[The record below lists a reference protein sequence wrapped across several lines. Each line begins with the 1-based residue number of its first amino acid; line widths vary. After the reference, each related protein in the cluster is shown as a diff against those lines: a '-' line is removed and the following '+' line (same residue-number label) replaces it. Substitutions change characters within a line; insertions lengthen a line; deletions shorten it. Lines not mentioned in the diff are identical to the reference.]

1 MKKIVINLLI
11 GFLII
16 LGLGLSLT
24 SCEKETEIITSQLDQ
39 TTIIPQEI
47 SNSCEDYELPY
58 VIDGRLVFKDSTSF
72 LKHINWIFNNQCNPE
87 VIQDL
92 NKSIGLISMMQVY
105 EEGLLSLENCNEVSN
120 EFIKSHKN
128 VFYETNIAESVIQD
142 LQAPNI
148 LAYCAN
154 EFGVYQ
160 IGNLI
165 YRISY
170 NYLYTIID
178 GDTEKIPIIVNAK
191 GNEINL
197 ENIKTTEIKKGQL
210 KDQYSYRTS
219 YFDSK
224 RRIVSR
230 LRYDFVGNF
239 YCHRAITNSQKKILG
254 VWYGRQFDGVWVS
267 WGEGYY
273 YSDGETF
280 DISSGTTGS
289 SSKQTIDYTYIHSVF
304 PVTGGAVSTTH
315 SGKYGSTTKYISYSN
330 AITGVH

>member
-1 MKKIVINLLI
+1 MKTKNDLMYLWIY
-11 GFLII
+11 LII
-16 LGLGLSLT
+16 LGLSLT

-58 VIDGRLVFKDSTSF
+58 VIDGRLVFKDSTSYW
-72 LKHINWIFNNQCNPE
+72 KHQDWIFRNQGNPE
-87 VIQDL
+87 VIQDF

-160 IGNLI
+160 VGNSI
-165 YRISY
+165 FRISH

-178 GDTEKIPIIVNAK
+178 GDTEKIPMIVNAK
-191 GNEINL
+191 GNEISL

-219 YFDSK
+219 YFDSN

-230 LRYDFVGNF
+230 LRYDIIGNS
-239 YCHRAITNSQKKILG
+239 YYYRAITNSQKKTLG
-254 VWYGRQFDGVWVS
+254 IWLGKTLDGVWVS

-273 YSDGETF
+273 ISNGTTY
-280 DISSGTTGS
+280 DISSATHGS
-289 SSKQTIDYTYIHSVF
+289 SSYQTIDVDF
-304 PVTGGAVSTTH
+304 AVSVMPITSGELATTH
-315 SGKYGSTTKYISYSN
+315 YGKYGSTTKSISYSN
-330 AITGVH
+330 AFTGTH